1 MANTLLINKLTG
13 GYFQFVLNGD
23 TANAV
28 RGIRNDLLAVGEQLH
43 FKTGNGANIIKEQF
57 IYPADLTIVASGTF
71 TFTNVD
77 QVWTKLIEIGYFDWI
92 NSGGSGTGASRF
104 DDLLD
109 TFKYTGKDGQVVI
122 VNESQ
127 QKLQTVELYNYR
139 TFTDLEDTPDLLL
152 ANKMVATNEAGNAL
166 IFKNLPEDPVN
177 YLNSIGFFDYND
189 LATQTTPIS
198 VTANTDTKL
207 TNDTLGAYTNINY
220 PPYGV
225 SSLWDATTNRF
236 NFSQLS
242 IGDTIDV
249 RVHLQVTTTTSN
261 QTYKIGA
268 KFGIGSASAFDN
280 IIFTDQAKTA
290 GVHEVS
296 FVAPFY
302 IGEANIL
309 NNPAELYINTDASAS
324 VKVDGWYIRVLR
336 RNINIVNVETGVD
349 DATTTV
355 KGILRL
361 AGDLSGTATNPTVP
375 ALADKALKT
384 TTITIN
390 GTTFDL
396 SANREWTVSSNA
408 NWGGIGGVLSNQ
420 TDLQTV
426 LDAKEP
432 SIASGTTAQY
442 WRGDKSW
449 QTLDKTAVGLAN
461 VDNTSDANKPISTAT
476 QTALDAKQATLVSGT
491 NIKTVNGVSLLGS
504 GNLSIAGL
512 STGSLEFNDTDK
524 TVWNNGKN
532 DIADATSFGQ
542 FALRSNTGSKNNAFG
557 TSALFSNDN
566 GSDNSAFGNSSL
578 STNNSGSFNSAFGNG
593 SLQYNNTGYQNSVL
607 GFSALREN
615 TTGYQNS
622 ALGVNA
628 GWAIADGITGNTTG
642 NNSIFLGYNT
652 KALADNQTNQIVIGA
667 NAIGHGSNTVTLGNS
682 SIVTTILRG
691 NVGIGTDTPFSPSS
705 SWRTMEIKGSTT
717 STITGFFARNSD
729 NSAWFAFYM
738 NPSAGATIGTTSA
751 HRLQFVTQDIERIG
765 VETNGNVKISNLGTG
780 TVYSNA
786 GFLTNIN
793 PSDERLK
800 ENIEDLGYGL
810 NEILQLRPVSYN
822 WINDTANQ
830 GTQFGFIAQEVQ
842 EIMPELINEFTI
854 TEDNEEVVRLG
865 LDKEAIFVTLVN
877 AIKELKAE
885 IELLKQ

>member
-28 RGIRNDLLAVGEQLH
+28 RGIKNDLLAVGEQLH

-71 TFTNVD
+71 TFSTVD
-77 QVWTKLIEIGYFDWI
+77 EVWTKLIEIGYFDWL
-92 NSGGSGTGASRF
+92 NSGGGGGASRF

-127 QKLQTVELYNYR
+127 QKLQTIELYNYR

-152 ANKMVATNEAGNAL
+152 ANKMVATNEAGTAL
-166 IFKNLPEDPVN
+166 VFKDLPADPVN

-198 VTANTDTKL
+198 VVANTDTKL
-207 TNDTLGAYTNINY
+207 TNDTLGTYTNINY

-225 SSLWDATTNRF
+225 SSLWDTATSRF

-309 NNPAELYINTDASAS
+309 NNPAELYINTDASAT

-355 KGILRL
+355 KGVLRL
-361 AGDLSGTATNPTVP
+361 AGDLAGTATNPTVP
-375 ALADKALKT
+375 ALADKALKS

-396 SANREWTVSSNA
+396 SANREWTISSNA
-408 NWGGIGGVLSNQ
+408 NWGGIGGTLSNQ
-420 TDLQTV
+420 TDLQSA
-426 LDAKEP
+426 LNAKEP
-432 SIASGTTAQY
+432 TINAGTTSQY

-461 VDNTSDANKPISTAT
+461 VDNTSDANKPVSTAT
-476 QTALDAKQATLVSGT
+476 QTALDNTVKLTGDQ
-491 NIKTVNGVSLLGS
+491 NI
-504 GNLSIAGL
+504 
-512 STGSLEFNDTDK
+512 
-524 TVWNNGKN
+524 
-532 DIADATSFGQ
+532 
-542 FALRSNTGSKNNAFG
+542 
-557 TSALFSNDN
+557 
-566 GSDNSAFGNSSL
+566 
-578 STNNSGSFNSAFGNG
+578 
-593 SLQYNNTGYQNSVL
+593 
-607 GFSALREN
+607 
-615 TTGYQNS
+615 
-622 ALGVNA
+622 
-628 GWAIADGITGNTTG
+628 DGIK
-642 NNSIFLGYNT
+642 SFLDKVY
-652 KALADNQTNQIVIGA
+652 
-667 NAIGHGSNTVTLGNS
+667 
-682 SIVTTILRG
+682 
-691 NVGIGTDTPFSPSS
+691 IGTDTPIGTENVALKADIVNTGNIVTRAGQFYSTQEGNQSFTGIDVQTDSKNTSLIDHVATNQNNTKLNNSGTIDKAWGIFHVGDKISGSGIVNNAYGFYHAGWGGDIAKKWSFYAAQDYMFLSASSGIAINTFSPQELID
-705 SWRTMEIKGSTT
+705 MENGDANGLGAKFNNAWVGNYNFEGSIACFGHYAMK
-717 STITGFFARNSD
+717 SV
-729 NSAWFAFYM
+729 
-738 NPSAGATIGTTSA
+738 SAGISMAQLADGTTFINSKSGKSIFFTSGFTNA
-751 HRLQFVTQDIERIG
+751 MRLTPGSKIQIG
-765 VETNGNVKISNLGTG
+765 LSVDDSTADNGDELQVLGKISASQYKLSSLNTAPTSATATG
-780 TVYSNA
+780 TVGEIRVTATHIYVCTATNTWVRTA
-786 GFLTNIN
+786 LTT
-793 PSDERLK
+793 
-800 ENIEDLGYGL
+800 
-810 NEILQLRPVSYN
+810 
-822 WINDTANQ
+822 W
-830 GTQFGFIAQEVQ
+830 
-842 EIMPELINEFTI
+842 
-854 TEDNEEVVRLG
+854 
-865 LDKEAIFVTLVN
+865 
-877 AIKELKAE
+877 
-885 IELLKQ
+885 

>member
-28 RGIRNDLLAVGEQLH
+28 RGIKNDLLAVGEQLH

-109 TFKYTGKDGQVVI
+109 TFKYTGRDGQAVI

-127 QKLQTVELYNYR
+127 QKLQTFELYNYR

-152 ANKMVATNEAGNAL
+152 ANKMVATNETGTAL

-189 LATQTTPIS
+189 LATQTVAIS

-249 RVHLQVTTTTSN
+249 RIHLQVTTTTSN
-261 QTYKIGA
+261 QAYRIGA
-268 KFGIGSASAFDN
+268 KFGIGSASQ
-280 IIFTDQAKTA
+280 FTNVIYSDQIKST
-290 GVHEVS
+290 GQHEVS

-324 VKVDGWYIRVLR
+324 VKIDGWYIRVLR
-336 RNINIVNVETGVD
+336 RNINIVNVETGVN

-361 AGDLSGTATNPTVP
+361 AGDLAGNATNPTVP

-390 GTTFDL
+390 GTTHDL
-396 SANREWTVSSNA
+396 SANREWIVSADA

-420 TDLQTV
+420 TDLQSA
-426 LDAKEP
+426 LNSKEP
-432 SIASGTTAQY
+432 NINAGSTSQY

-449 QTLDKTAVGLAN
+449 QTLDKTVVGLGN
-461 VDNTSDANKPISTAT
+461 VDNTSDTNKPISTAT
-476 QTALDAKQATLVSGT
+476 QTALNAKANDSAVVKLTGNQSISG
-491 NIKTVNGVSLLGS
+491 IKTFVEEINSNADINLKQNGGIGIQS
-504 GNLSIAGL
+504 GY
-512 STGSLEFNDTDK
+512 
-524 TVWNNGKN
+524 
-532 DIADATSFGQ
+532 TSFGGYSDGLI
-542 FALRSNTGSKNNAFG
+542 FASSATKAGILSLSSLTTLRTYNLPDANG
-557 TSALFSNDN
+557 TLALTSQLPTISGPPNYLPKFTSGSALGNSLIYDN
-566 GSDNSAFGNSSL
+566 GTNVGIGTTSPVVKLDVSGDIRNINSDFLSYN
-578 STNNSGSFNSAFGNG
+578 STNNTYSRYGFNSYYPSGGFNITNDGSFPLTFG
-593 SLQYNNTGYQNSVL
+593 T
-607 GFSALREN
+607 
-615 TTGYQNS
+615 
-622 ALGVNA
+622 NA
-628 GWAIADGITGNTTG
+628 TERIRITSG
-642 NNSIFLGYNT
+642 
-652 KALADNQTNQIVIGA
+652 
-667 NAIGHGSNTVTLGNS
+667 
-682 SIVTTILRG
+682 G
-691 NVGIGTDTPFSPSS
+691 NVGIGTTSPTQKLDVNGFINSTNGIS
-705 SWRTMEIKGSTT
+705 VGGSGVSVVWTGTQAAYDAITTKSSTT
-717 STITGFFARNSD
+717 I
-729 NSAWFAFYM
+729 Y
-738 NPSAGATIGTTSA
+738 
-751 HRLQFVTQDIERIG
+751 
-765 VETNGNVKISNLGTG
+765 
-780 TVYSNA
+780 
-786 GFLTNIN
+786 
-793 PSDERLK
+793 
-800 ENIEDLGYGL
+800 
-810 NEILQLRPVSYN
+810 
-822 WINDTANQ
+822 
-830 GTQFGFIAQEVQ
+830 FIQ
-842 EIMPELINEFTI
+842 
-854 TEDNEEVVRLG
+854 
-865 LDKEAIFVTLVN
+865 
-877 AIKELKAE
+877 
-885 IELLKQ
+885 